1 MSVVQWHHR
10 STSQSKNEEKI
21 YLTNYTKKKYGKSM
35 NELLV
40 ADDPLI
46 ELVAMSESK
55 PSDS

>member
-1 MSVVQWHHR
+1 MAS
-10 STSQSKNEEKI
+10 SKYKSIQKREENLLNKL
-21 YLTNYTKKKYGKSM
+21 YKKKKYGKSM

>member
-21 YLTNYTKKKYGKSM
+21 YLTNYTKKYGKSM

-46 ELVAMSESK
+46 ELVAKSESK